1 VIALAGP
8 FAVAAALLALG
19 GASKAWQ
26 PSDTARALGML
37 GLPASP
43 LLVRTGGAVELLI
56 GVGALVY
63 GQRAFAALVAVSYAG
78 FAVFVGLALHRG
90 APISSC
96 GCFGNADTPPS
107 RVHIV
112 VNVAAALVAA
122 GVAADPVGG
131 ITDTLAD
138 QPFVGLPF
146 LLLVGVGVYLTF
158 LALTL
163 LPRTLTALPSRR

>member
-8 FAVAAALLALG
+8 FAISATLLALG

-37 GLPASP
+37 GLPGP
-43 LLVRTGGAVELLI
+43 QGLVRAGGALELVI

-63 GQRAFAALVAVSYAG
+63 GGRAFAVLVAVSYAG
-78 FAVFVGLALHRG
+78 FAAFVGLALRRG

-96 GCFGNADTPPS
+96 GCFAKADTPPS
-107 RVHIV
+107 RLHLV
-112 VNVAAALVAA
+112 VNVLAALVAA
-122 GVAADPVGG
+122 GVAVDPVGG
-131 ITDTLAD
+131 ITDVLAD
-138 QPFVGLPF
+138 QPLLGLPF

-163 LPRTLTALPSRR
+163 LPRTLAAVPSRR